1 MTRLDFENM
10 PDEDVVVLA
19 QEADGAALEFLLNKY
34 KNFVRT
40 KARSYFLIGAD
51 HEDIVQEGMIGL
63 YRAVCSFSTEE
74 GASFSTYAN
83 VCVRRQICTAIKAA
97 ARKKHSPLNDYIS
110 LDYHDN
116 GELSVMFDPETI
128 IENRERREH
137 IYKEIEEKLSRFEK
151 NVLSEYLK
159 GGTYEEIG
167 AIFGKES
174 KSIDNAI
181 QRIRRKLKGA
191 KV

>member
-1 MTRLDFENM
+1 MHEKYAQTCDEELIDRLREGESSIIDYIM
-10 PDEDVVVLA
+10 D
-19 QEADGAALEFLLNKY
+19 KY
-34 KNFVRT
+34 KNLVRS
-40 KARSYFLIGAD
+40 KARSMYILGAD
-51 HEDIVQEGMIGL
+51 TEDLIQEGMIGL